1 MKKIVR
7 IKAGATQV
15 TAELNSTRT
24 AQAIWD
30 ALPFE
35 GRANTWGNEI
45 YFSIPVNLEL
55 ENGQELVSKGDLT
68 YWPPGPAFCIFFGP
82 TPMSRG
88 QEIRPA
94 GPVTV
99 LGRITGDTE
108 VLKQVAQGAEITIE
122 REKAGLSQLLPER

>member
-1 MKKIVR
+1 MRKMVR
-7 IKAGATQV
+7 IRTGTTQV
-15 TAELNSTRT
+15 TAELNGTRT

-30 ALPFE
+30 ALPIKN
-35 GRANTWGNEI
+35 RATTWGDEI
-45 YFSIPVNLEL
+45 YFSIPINLDL
-55 ENGQELVSKGDLT
+55 ENGQELVSKGDLA

-99 LGRITGDTE
+99 LGRVTGDTE
-108 VLKQVAQGAEITIE
+108 VLRQVAPGAEITIE
-122 REKAGLSQLLPER
+122 REE